1 MARLRS
7 LLDAA
12 RPSRVDELIRLD
24 EEIRSPLPLS
34 TRVGFVGVSGGIG
47 CSVAAGLAAAVLS
60 SRRPGRVLAVNAS
73 GDRRSLLWH
82 AGLTSDAHVDR
93 TRDADRA
100 GAHRTEEVTAELT
113 QAAGGLSCM
122 DLADTGAGGSDAQ
135 WWEVVAPVGRFFD
148 FVVTDLGVRD
158 SRSCDDVTASSA
170 LACVTTTADRHGLQR
185 GVDLAHALTSAG
197 TVTLL
202 AVVDTH
208 RRSDAAVAEMIDL
221 LPAPAVLVPHDAAH
235 GANTPARSSALRPAT
250 TLAALRLSAALV
262 RAAAEGSRP

>member
-24 EEIRSPLPLS
+24 EKIRSPLPLS

-47 CSVAAGLAAAVLS
+47 CSTAAGLASVVLS

-82 AGLTSDAHVDR
+82 AGLTTDAHVDR
-93 TRDADRA
+93 TRDANRA
-100 GAHRTEEVTAELT
+100 GARRAQEVTAELEQT
-113 QAAGGLSCM
+113 AGGLSCV
-122 DLADTGAGGSDAQ
+122 DLIDTGAGGADAR
-135 WWEVVAPVGRFFD
+135 WWEVVAPIGRFFD
-148 FVVTDLGVRD
+148 FVVTDWGVRD
-158 SRSCDDVTASSA
+158 ASSCDDVTASSA

-202 AVVDTH
+202 AVVDA
-208 RRSDAAVAEMIDL
+208 RRRRDATLAEMIDL
-221 LPAPAVLVPHDAAH
+221 LPVPAVLLPHDAAH
-235 GANTPARSSALRPAT
+235 GATAPARSSALRPAT
-250 TLAALRLSAALV
+250 TLAAMRLSAALV
-262 RAAAEGSRP
+262 QAAAEGRTP